1 MGLRD
6 IRLSDLIDCIFPML
20 EGENAQTKND
30 REEQESRKQE
40 EVKSLVKKL
49 PSDKNQLKEY
59 LESVEKLVEKEESR
73 RTSVDARLTSIFGLT
88 SIAATVVLT
97 ALFAMATGSMPL
109 SQGVSKWMLV
119 LGCFFLAFQL
129 FVALHAAIKGLS
141 RASYSSDTAV
151 DLLPS
156 DKMSHTNFL
165 RHCISNKFDMLKQ
178 HQDVNNKKV
187 DRMAVA
193 HCAVRNFLFGLLIMA
208 CIASWIALERE
219 PPKEAVVCSK
229 TLTEFCA
236 AHANPTAT
244 TRLAP
249 GYEKQEPLIEN
260 DEFSANEL
268 LLPYVAFSIG
278 IALIMV
284 GLCLL
289 FFQRHWLGV
298 ALTIGGL
305 ALSLFGGNKL
315 ELVGLKFD
323 KLIGKLE
330 LSLSMHQSAMPR
342 KILLTRIVTLGPFP
356 PGEHK
361 LNQEAVLS
369 CMREAFKPYSDI
381 PISGWQIIGR
391 VDKHQLRADHA
402 TIYGS
407 NQSLAMA
414 RAVWVADNA
423 LSLLPSF
430 DPETAVISIG
440 GARNV
445 GTKVD
450 DSELQLDRAVDIY
463 VLLDREIPRTPLA
476 APPSTN
482 NLLCHIPALPS
493 N

>member
-6 IRLSDLIDCIFPML
+6 IKLSDLIDWIYPSL
-20 EGENAQTKND
+20 EKKKGQPESDDERAHETV
-30 REEQESRKQE
+30 ESRVNNLSSGE
-40 EVKSLVKKL
+40 EALEK
-49 PSDKNQLKEY
+49 Y
-59 LESVEKLVEKEESR
+59 LESAEKLIEKEQSR
-73 RTSVDARLTSIFGLT
+73 RASVDARLMSIFSLT

-97 ALFAMATGSMPL
+97 ALFSMATGIMPL
-109 SQGVSKWMLV
+109 PQGIQKGMLV
-119 LGCFFLAFQL
+119 LGCFYLALQL
-129 FVALHAAIKGLS
+129 YCALNAAVKGLS
-141 RASYSSDTAV
+141 RASYSSETAF
-151 DLLPS
+151 DILPP
-156 DKMSHTNFL
+156 DAQKPYDFL
-165 RHCISNKFDMLKQ
+165 RQCIINKFVLLEQ
-178 HQDVNNKKV
+178 HQNVNNEKV

-193 HCAVRNFLFGLLIMA
+193 HCAIRNFLFGLLILA
-208 CIASWIALERE
+208 CIAFLMALNRV
-219 PPKEAVVCSK
+219 PPKEAVVCSE

-236 AHANPTAT
+236 VHANPTAI

-249 GYEKQEPLIEN
+249 DYKEHEPLIEN

-476 APPSTN
+476 ATPSTN

>member
-1 MGLRD
+1 
-6 IRLSDLIDCIFPML
+6 L
-20 EGENAQTKND
+20 E
-30 REEQESRKQE
+30 
-40 EVKSLVKKL
+40 
-49 PSDKNQLKEY
+49 
-59 LESVEKLVEKEESR
+59 
-73 RTSVDARLTSIFGLT
+73 
-88 SIAATVVLT
+88 
-97 ALFAMATGSMPL
+97 
-109 SQGVSKWMLV
+109 
-119 LGCFFLAFQL
+119 
-129 FVALHAAIKGLS
+129 
-141 RASYSSDTAV
+141 AS
-151 DLLPS
+151 P
-156 DKMSHTNFL
+156 
-165 RHCISNKFDMLKQ
+165 
-178 HQDVNNKKV
+178 
-187 DRMAVA
+187 
-193 HCAVRNFLFGLLIMA
+193 
-208 CIASWIALERE
+208 
-219 PPKEAVVCSK
+219 
-229 TLTEFCA
+229 
-236 AHANPTAT
+236 
-244 TRLAP
+244 
-249 GYEKQEPLIEN
+249 
-260 DEFSANEL
+260 
-268 LLPYVAFSIG
+268 
-278 IALIMV
+278 
-284 GLCLL
+284 
-289 FFQRHWLGV
+289 
-298 ALTIGGL
+298 
-305 ALSLFGGNKL
+305 LSLFGGNKL

-476 APPSTN
+476 ATPSTN